1 MATNSLRLRSS
12 GWWVVTR
19 TESSK
24 PEPKQSRRA
33 SSSGKVSQ
41 HAAPVDFFDSN
52 TAKTG
57 VDNAK
62 RQGFGINSLF
72 NPLWCYHGF
81 RMAVLGLSVFG
92 VIMVFSSSAVTA
104 ASAGKS
110 PFVSSMSQGVF
121 CVIGLATGVFC
132 SFVPVNW
139 YRKLGFF
146 AVLGSGLLQA
156 LTLSSLGVGQYGN
169 NGWIQ
174 LGPVTLQPAE
184 FVKFAL
190 CIWLPSA
197 LSVAN
202 KRYKDK
208 GILVYIPSGIV
219 YIALL
224 VLILAGKDLGTAL
237 IVVFI
242 GLVAFLTS
250 GFPGKWMLG
259 MIGGLGA
266 VVLMLVMTSRNRLD
280 RILAAYST
288 CSAEDAQG
296 ICYQSTHAR
305 YAIASGGLFGV
316 GLGNSREK
324 WNYLPAAHN
333 DFIFAIIGEETGFI
347 GAAMVILVFMVLG
360 WCLVFSAIQVRQSYS
375 SVVLMCIATWL
386 VGQAMVNIGVVVGV
400 FPVFGVPMP
409 FVSAGGSSMIMCL
422 MISGVAIS
430 MMRQQPQVKA
440 ASQRV

>member
-24 PEPKQSRRA
+24 PEPKKSRRA

-57 VDNAK
+57 VDNVK

-81 RMAVLGLSVFG
+81 RMAVLGLSIFG

-121 CVIGLATGVFC
+121 CVIGLAMGIFC

-184 FVKFAL
+184 FVDRK
-190 CIWLPSA
+190 S
-197 LSVAN
+197 
-202 KRYKDK
+202 
-208 GILVYIPSGIV
+208 
-219 YIALL
+219 
-224 VLILAGKDLGTAL
+224 T
-237 IVVFI
+237 
-242 GLVAFLTS
+242 
-250 GFPGKWMLG
+250 
-259 MIGGLGA
+259 
-266 VVLMLVMTSRNRLD
+266 RL
-280 RILAAYST
+280 
-288 CSAEDAQG
+288 
-296 ICYQSTHAR
+296 
-305 YAIASGGLFGV
+305 
-316 GLGNSREK
+316 NSS
-324 WNYLPAAHN
+324 H
-333 DFIFAIIGEETGFI
+333 
-347 GAAMVILVFMVLG
+347 
-360 WCLVFSAIQVRQSYS
+360 
-375 SVVLMCIATWL
+375 
-386 VGQAMVNIGVVVGV
+386 
-400 FPVFGVPMP
+400 
-409 FVSAGGSSMIMCL
+409 
-422 MISGVAIS
+422 
-430 MMRQQPQVKA
+430 
-440 ASQRV
+440 

>member
-24 PEPKQSRRA
+24 PEPKKSRRA

-57 VDNAK
+57 VDNTK

-121 CVIGLATGVFC
+121 CVIGLVMGIFC

-360 WCLVFSAIQVRQSYS
+360 WCLVLSAIQVRQSYS